1 MMELTQQTI
10 LILFAALAA
19 AIFILFILCIVLFVK
34 LNGQKKRYDYFMGSN
49 RRPTHNLEMKIEEYF
64 ETSKKIESQYSK
76 LLDMVTDMDKT
87 DKSKIQKVGL
97 IRYNPFDEMG
107 GNLCFAL
114 ALLDGNDNGVV
125 LNGIHSRT
133 GSFTYAKPIEA
144 GTSTYVLSA
153 EEIEA
158 LERAEKSTFDEN
170 SDEND

>member
-1 MMELTQQTI
+1 MELTQQTI

-87 DKSKIQKVGL
+87 DKSKIPLMKWAAIFVL
-97 IRYNPFDEMG
+97 LWHFWMG
-107 GNLCFAL
+107 MTTAWC
-114 ALLDGNDNGVV
+114 
-125 LNGIHSRT
+125 
-133 GSFTYAKPIEA
+133 
-144 GTSTYVLSA
+144 
-153 EEIEA
+153 
-158 LERAEKSTFDEN
+158 
-170 SDEND
+170 

>member
-10 LILFAALAA
+10 LILFATLAA

-97 IRYNPFDEMG
+97 IRYNPY
-107 GNLCFAL
+107 
-114 ALLDGNDNGVV
+114 
-125 LNGIHSRT
+125 S
-133 GSFTYAKPIEA
+133 
-144 GTSTYVLSA
+144 
-153 EEIEA
+153 
-158 LERAEKSTFDEN
+158 
-170 SDEND
+170 

>member
-1 MMELTQQTI
+1 MELTQQTI

-87 DKSKIQKVGL
+87 ALMKWAAIFVL
-97 IRYNPFDEMG
+97 LWHFWMG
-107 GNLCFAL
+107 MTTAWC
-114 ALLDGNDNGVV
+114 
-125 LNGIHSRT
+125 
-133 GSFTYAKPIEA
+133 
-144 GTSTYVLSA
+144 
-153 EEIEA
+153 
-158 LERAEKSTFDEN
+158 
-170 SDEND
+170 